1 MIVHYDKTMAPNR
14 KLLAYVKEVADKN
27 NIPYQCDML
36 KGGGT
41 DAGNAH
47 LEAGG
52 RLALVLGIPLRY
64 CHGSYSMVHSNDLQH
79 LIQLICKLIQIDN
92 SQYQAMTTFIT
103 EG

>member
-1 MIVHYDKTMAPNR
+1 MF
-14 KLLAYVKEVADKN
+14 
-27 NIPYQCDML
+27 

-52 RLALVLGIPLRY
+52 CLALVLGIPLRY

>member
-1 MIVHYDKTMAPNR
+1 MS
-14 KLLAYVKEVADKN
+14 DKN
-27 NIPYQCDML
+27 NIPYQCDMF